1 MTGPILV
8 VLCYVLVAVFV
19 ASVLCRA
26 VKIARLP
33 IHLRWELYPV
43 AHEKGRASYGGSY
56 LEEPDWWTK
65 PRESSLLGELKVM
78 IPEIVLLAGV
88 WEHNRKHW
96 LRSFP
101 LHFGLYLLAGLIAL
115 LLVGGV
121 ATAAGASVS
130 AGAGPFGKAVYHL
143 TYVSGYAGF
152 GLGLIGAAALLATR
166 TFDPDYRE
174 YTKKADYFNLAL
186 FLVTFA
192 VALAAHALADP
203 FFVDLRSFF
212 TRLVTFDFSP
222 AEVGSSVTGLVAVE
236 VVLGS
241 LLLAYI
247 PMTHMSHF
255 FTKWFMYHDVRWNDE
270 PNLVGG
276 KIERQVAAALK
287 YPVSWSASHI
297 RGDGKK
303 NWVDVAT
310 SGVEEN
316 EEK

>member
-1 MTGPILV
+1 MASSILLV
-8 VLCYVLVAVFV
+8 VAYVSIAVFV
-19 ASVLCRA
+19 AAIAVRA
-26 VKIARLP
+26 LKIARLP

-43 AHEKGRASYGGSY
+43 AHEKGRTSYGGSY

-78 IPEIVLLAGV
+78 IPEIILLAGV

-101 LHFGLYLLAGLIAL
+101 FHFGLYLLAGLIVL
-115 LLVGGV
+115 LLVGGI
-121 ATAAGASVS
+121 AAAAGMTVS
-130 AGAGPFGKAVYHL
+130 ADGGAVGKALYHL
-143 TYVSGYAGF
+143 TYLVGYAGL
-152 GLGLIGAAALLATR
+152 GLALIGAVALLATR
-166 TFDPDYRE
+166 TFDLDYRE
-174 YTKKADYFNLAL
+174 YTKKADYFNLV
-186 FLVTFA
+186 FFVVTLA

-203 FFVDLRSFF
+203 DFVDLRYFF
-212 TRLVTFDFSP
+212 AQLVTFGLLDV
-222 AEVGSSVTGLVAVE
+222 ASSVSGLTAVE
-236 VVLGS
+236 IVLGC

-247 PMTHMSHF
+247 PLTHMSHF
-255 FTKWFMYHDVRWNDE
+255 FTKWFMYHDIRWNDE

-276 KIERQVAAALK
+276 KIERQVAAALE
-287 YPVSWSASHI
+287 YPVSWSAPHI

-310 SGVEEN
+310 SGVEEDN